1 MPYFDV
7 LPTHP
12 NWEAIQ
18 RIGATGI
25 LRGVGQSVNWS
36 NRTWFY
42 PDSTISTNDFLKNL
56 KDFEPKFAY
65 KGISE
70 QKNMTFVEFETILTN
85 FKQFLTS
92 IKSPLAYGIL
102 EKNSSS
108 DTQNLTITRSEIA
121 FRLAN
126 LMEKEV
132 DFEGNFKK

>member
-1 MPYFDV
+1 
-7 LPTHP
+7 
-12 NWEAIQ
+12 
-18 RIGATGI
+18 
-25 LRGVGQSVNWS
+25 
-36 NRTWFY
+36 
-42 PDSTISTNDFLKNL
+42 
-56 KDFEPKFAY
+56 
-65 KGISE
+65 
-70 QKNMTFVEFETILTN
+70 MTFVEFETILTN

-108 DTQNLTITRSEIA
+108 DKQNLPITRSEIA